1 MSMENRKATAAYAGG
16 TQTAMRNRGQ
26 QSSELGERLA
36 DVPSDLE
43 RWQNVYFLPV
53 GDVLGK
59 RHFLKQMEREKLRT
73 DRSKAPLSIVLFR
86 LDASRREDFG
96 GVEGLFRLLHHS
108 KRETDTLGYLREDL
122 VALLLPDT
130 DEQGTQ
136 GFLRKIGTRIERLR
150 VSTISGTYPDQ
161 LFDQLLTEPRDLSRL
176 PFFVVGNLRH
186 RTEYGYSLKRA
197 VDIVGAVAGI
207 LLLSPVMLITAI
219 AVALDSRGP
228 IVFRQTRV
236 GKGGVPFVFYKF
248 RSMFVN
254 ADDRIHREFVTK
266 LIQGKLEDVNQGD
279 ANNPYYKIKSDPRVT
294 RVGNF
299 IRDRSIDEL
308 PQLFNVLKGDMSLV
322 GPRPPLPYEVEN
334 YESWHLMRILEIKPG
349 ITGLW
354 QVEGH
359 SSTTFDDMVR
369 LDLRYIRNCSFAL
382 DLRIMLKT
390 VKAVLRRGRR
400 A

>member
-254 ADDRIHREFVTK
+254 ANDRIHREFVTK

>member
-1 MSMENRKATAAYAGG
+1 MENRKATAAYAGG